1 MKTQK
6 WIQGG
11 TAVAVIALFAGCSS
25 MNSNEKTA
33 TGAGT
38 GAVAGA
44 VVAGPV
50 GAVVGAGVG
59 AVVGHENATDK
70 GSDVS
75 QNGRLARAASPYNE
89 STVRSVQQS
98 LSTKG
103 YDVGPVDGQ
112 WGARTEVAL
121 RNFQTAQGLPATG
134 GLDRETRARLG
145 IDKPA

>member
-6 WIQGG
+6 WIQVG
-11 TAVAVIALFAGCSS
+11 TAVAVIALFTGCSS

-33 TGAGT
+33 TGATT

-59 AVVGHENATDK
+59 AVVGHESATDK
-70 GSDVS
+70 GGDVS
-75 QNGRLARAASPYNE
+75 QNGRLARATSPYSE

-98 LSTKG
+98 LSIKG
-103 YDVGPVDGQ
+103 YDVGVVDGV
-112 WGARTEVAL
+112 WGNKTEVAV
-121 RNFQTAQGLPATG
+121 RSYQQSQSLPSTG
-134 GLDRETRARLG
+134 SLDRETLARLG
-145 IDKPA
+145 VDKPA